1 MSSVSYQMR
10 KTKNVVSKDIAV
22 CKYMVHTRIFHH
34 LQTFLSTSTQV
45 TCQNNEVA
53 DVESS

>member
-45 TCQNNEVA
+45 TCQNNEVV